1 MQYEK
6 ILHSIYFC
14 YMFAC
19 MKTFETHTDMPL
31 DDRLRRSVAA
41 WRERHGVSARR
52 FGMDALGDPGFVG
65 SHMRGRS
72 VRLQTAD
79 RVLAFMGEPPLGP
92 AFRREVE
99 AFLAVTGA
107 KLSVLGG
114 EATGNPSFVVKLRLG
129 SSPRLRTLDRVR
141 AWMAAHTS
149 EDELR
154 AIRARMADTTD
165 MDLFAGTRAPGSFTA
180 QAPTAGAEREG
191 EMRMNGND
199 RNYLS
204 TREAAAW
211 LGLSPRTLD
220 RYRVS
225 GEGPVFHRFGSRVRY
240 LLADVEAWAS
250 ARRRVSTSD
259 DGRTRR

>member
-1 MQYEK
+1 
-6 ILHSIYFC
+6 
-14 YMFAC
+14 MFVR

-41 WRERHGVSARR
+41 WRARHGVSARR

-65 SHMRGRS
+65 SQIRGRS
-72 VRLQTAD
+72 VRLETAD
-79 RVLAFMGEPPLGP
+79 RVLAFMGDSPLGP
-92 AFRREVE
+92 AFRREVKT
-99 AFLAVTGA
+99 FLAVTGT
-107 KLSVLGG
+107 KPSVLGE
-114 EATGNPSFVVKLRLG
+114 EATGNPSFVGRLLRG
-129 SSPRLRTLDRVR
+129 TSPRLKTLDRVR

-154 AIRARMADTTD
+154 TIRARVTNTND
-165 MDLFAGTRAPGSFTA
+165 MKPFAGMRAPGSSTA
-180 QAPTAGAEREG
+180 PLPPVGSGAEREG
-191 EMRMNGND
+191 DVRMNENG
-199 RNYLS
+199 RNYLD

-240 LLADVEAWAS
+240 LLADIEAWAS

-259 DGRTRR
+259 DGGALALGRNTR